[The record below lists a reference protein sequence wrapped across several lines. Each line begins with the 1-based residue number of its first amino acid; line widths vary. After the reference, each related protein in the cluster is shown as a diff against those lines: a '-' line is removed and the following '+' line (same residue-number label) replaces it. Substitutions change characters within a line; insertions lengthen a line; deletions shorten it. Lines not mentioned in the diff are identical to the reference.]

1 MAMPRTPDLP
11 AWDIV
16 PPPMDAL
23 RCFGLTETDDMPL
36 LVDSAGHIRG
46 AVTGEDNIYF
56 LHFSLFSLHNRIG
69 LS

>member
-1 MAMPRTPDLP
+1 MEMSRTPDLP

-23 RCFGLTETDDMPL
+23 RCFGLAETEDVPL

-46 AVTGEDNIYF
+46 SVTGEVSTHSSSF
-56 LHFSLFSLHNRIG
+56 LHFPYKLG
-69 LS
+69 LG